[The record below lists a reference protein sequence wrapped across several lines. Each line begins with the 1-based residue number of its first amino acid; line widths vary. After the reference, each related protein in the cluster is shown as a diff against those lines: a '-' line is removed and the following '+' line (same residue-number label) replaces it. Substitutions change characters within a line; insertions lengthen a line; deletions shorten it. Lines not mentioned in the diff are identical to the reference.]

1 MINSPKIPQ
10 DFPKPQYKFI
20 CEKCQTKTNN
30 KKDYNNH
37 LLTKKHN
44 RLILAQNHECLCGK
58 KYKHYQSL
66 YKHKKNCTYE
76 ICKSSEICA
85 NKETQIINTDEIL
98 DYKGMFMTMINENK
112 ELRNIVINQQ
122 SQLGEQQSQLGE
134 QQSQLGEQQK
144 QISEMIPKLG
154 NNTINNKQKYNINIF
169 LNEKCKDAMT
179 MNKFLDTI
187 KVTIED
193 LMHTKNKGITEGISN
208 LFIKNMNKLSLY
220 ERPIHCT
227 DVKRETVYIKSE
239 GKDGEADEWQKD
251 KEQEQL
257 KGAISNMTFVQS
269 KNLKLYTDENPDWME
284 KEHKQNEYVK
294 MMKNCMDNIKTD
306 NRREKIIKKVCNNV
320 YYNGSDD

>member
-1 MINSPKIPQ
+1 MEIL
-10 DFPKPQYKFI
+10 
-20 CEKCQTKTNN
+20 EKVKRIQLFNCDKCNYSSN
-30 KKDYNNH
+30 KKSQYERH
-37 LLTKKHN
+37 VQTKKHN
-44 RLILAQNHECLCGK
+44 QSHLEIKKDKKDPHLCNNCSKEFKTYSG
-58 KYKHYQSL
+58 L
-66 YKHKKNCTYE
+66 WKHKKNCTYE

-85 NKETQIINTDEIL
+85 NKENQIINTDEIL

-134 QQSQLGEQQK
+134 QQK

-154 NNTINNKQKYNINIF
+154 NNNTINNKQKFNINIF

-320 YYNGSDD
+320 YYNGSDE

>member
-1 MINSPKIPQ
+1 MEIL
-10 DFPKPQYKFI
+10 
-20 CEKCQTKTNN
+20 EKVKRIQLFNCDKCNYSSN
-30 KKDYNNH
+30 KKSQYERH
-37 LLTKKHN
+37 VQTKKHN
-44 RLILAQNHECLCGK
+44 QSHLEIKKDKKDPHLCNNCSKEFKTYSG
-58 KYKHYQSL
+58 L
-66 YKHKKNCTYE
+66 WKHKKNCTYE

-134 QQSQLGEQQK
+134 QQK

-154 NNTINNKQKYNINIF
+154 NNNTINNKQKFNINIF

-320 YYNGSDD
+320 YYNGSDE